1 MTVSGDQSVGRQVGS
16 LEVIMKGPVW
26 VLPLVAGSVLV
37 LLMTLLYFGSIVD
50 PGSHLRGLPLSVVDE
65 DTGANTP
72 AGHVDA
78 GQQVV
83 AGLTGAQAVTSRLA
97 LDKMTLAA
105 AQARMNKGAA

>member
-1 MTVSGDQSVGRQVGS
+1 MTASGEQGVDCQVRS

-37 LLMTLLYFGSIVD
+37 LLMTLLYFGSIAD
-50 PGSHLRGLPLSVVDE
+50 PGSHLRGLPVAVVDE

-78 GQQVV
+78 GQRVV
-83 AGLTGAQAVTSRLA
+83 AGLTGPR
-97 LDKMTLAA
+97 
-105 AQARMNKGAA
+105 R